1 MLTVIKAEDLR
12 IETPQ
17 VSKENVVMMQK
28 RKLSL
33 AIAQLEKAKGNTKDL
48 KPNPI
53 VMRNGEPTIVLRFAN
68 HTIVGFPLGD
78 NLPEEAFLWIRDVWL
93 KEDENQELVWEVHQK
108 MSRKLQ
114 ESKNGKKIH

>member
-12 IETPQ
+12 IETPR

-28 RKLSL
+28 RKLSK
-33 AIAQLEKAKGNTKDL
+33 AIAQIEGGEKL

-68 HTIVGFPLGD
+68 HTIAGFPLGD
-78 NLPEEAFLWIRDVWL
+78 NLVKKALLWIRDVWL
-93 KEDENQELVWEVHQK
+93 EENESQELVWKVHQK
-108 MSRKLQ
+108 MSRKLV

>member
-1 MLTVIKAEDLR
+1 MLTEIKAEDLR

-17 VSKENVVMMQK
+17 VSKENVVMKQK

-33 AIAQLEKAKGNTKDL
+33 AIAQIEGGAKL

-53 VMRNGEPTIVLRFAN
+53 VMRNGELMIVLKFAN

-78 NLPEEAFLWIRDVWL
+78 NLPKKAFLWIRDVWL
-93 KEDENQELVWEVHQK
+93 EEDKNQELVWEVYQK
-108 MSRKLQ
+108 MCRKL
-114 ESKNGKKIH
+114 ENSKNGKKIH